1 MPLVPCFPQE
11 AYLTRATYCMLA
23 RLLVRDTMP
32 LSTLPLPLIIAGNG
46 NQNHH
51 SRVPITP
58 GRTDLLRV
66 FLSRNYLSGSEKK
79 KSPQT
84 CTLQPDPIQMDLLAH
99 SAADRTAASR
109 NPVKDLRKAGSS
121 CKKRLLEPRNGPSTE
136 SKKAVAKRPCTA
148 CPYDGEGELID
159 PLEQPL
165 SDRSCS

>member
-1 MPLVPCFPQE
+1 MRSVPLVPCFPQE

-58 GRTDLLRV
+58 GRTDLLRG
-66 FLSRNYLSGSEKK
+66 FLSHNYLSCSEKK
-79 KSPQT
+79 KVQKLAR
-84 CTLQPDPIQMDLLAH
+84 CNLIQSRWISLHTQQRIVLPLAETR
-99 SAADRTAASR
+99 SRISERPAAPAKSGSWSQERASR
-109 NPVKDLRKAGSS
+109 WAACRW
-121 CKKRLLEPRNGPSTE
+121 RRRN
-136 SKKAVAKRPCTA
+136 
-148 CPYDGEGELID
+148 D

-165 SDRSCS
+165 ARKYHSDRSCS